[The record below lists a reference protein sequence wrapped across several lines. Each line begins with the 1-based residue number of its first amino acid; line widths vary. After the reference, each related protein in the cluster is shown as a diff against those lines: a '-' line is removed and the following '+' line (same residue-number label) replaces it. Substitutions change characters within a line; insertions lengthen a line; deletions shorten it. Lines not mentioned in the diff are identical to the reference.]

1 MRILLTVYL
10 IVSVLLGIFS
20 LAVAVWGLVLE
31 RRERLKREAEAR
43 AAAREAEYLA
53 EQQRCA
59 HIAAVRPLYVPPRK
73 QEEPREL
80 SLGAQPLG
88 FLPLAIA
95 PAMVMSDRRSRKRR
109 K

>member
-10 IVSVLLGIFS
+10 IVSVLLGVFS

-31 RRERLKREAEAR
+31 HRERLKRKAEAQ
-43 AAAREAEYLA
+43 AAAREAEYFA
-53 EQQRCA
+53 EQKRCA
-59 HIAAVRPLYVPPRK
+59 HIAAVQPLYVPPRK
-73 QEEPREL
+73 PEKPREL
-80 SLGAQPLG
+80 PLGAQPLG